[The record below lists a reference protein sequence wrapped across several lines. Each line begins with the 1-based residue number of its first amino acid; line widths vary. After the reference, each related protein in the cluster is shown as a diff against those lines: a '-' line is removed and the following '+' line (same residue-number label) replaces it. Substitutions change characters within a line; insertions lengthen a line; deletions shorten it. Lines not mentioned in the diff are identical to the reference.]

1 MSSLS
6 LPNPRDDRPPWTV
19 LLIGGSSGTGKTT
32 LARTIGRAAGA
43 AWIEVDDVRL
53 ALQRLTTPSQQPELH
68 AFLSGDVWRHPPEEL
83 RDQFIAMGEVVSN
96 ALEIVVAN
104 HVATDAPLVLEGDG
118 IVPAMA
124 AKRTFA
130 GLEVVDRV
138 RAVFLVEPDE
148 AVILRTMLDRGRG
161 IDRLTEPE
169 QRTQVHASWLY
180 GQWLRTQAERHGLPV
195 VEARPWATLAD
206 RVRDIVDEPRPIP
219 G

>member
-1 MSSLS
+1 MTPVPASPAASA
-6 LPNPRDDRPPWTV
+6 PWTV

-32 LARTIGRAAGA
+32 LAEAIGRTVGVPWLQAA
-43 AWIEVDDVRL
+43 DVRL
-53 ALQRLTTPSQQPELH
+53 ALQRITRPSQQPALH
-68 AFLSGDVWRHPPEEL
+68 AFLAESVWQRPSEEL
-83 RDQFIAMGEVVSN
+83 RDRFIAVGEIVSH

-124 AKRTFA
+124 SLRTFA
-130 GLEVVDRV
+130 GLEVGDLA

-148 AVILRTMLDRGRG
+148 AVILRTMQDRRRG
-161 IDRLTEPE
+161 IDRSTEPE
-169 QRTQVHASWLY
+169 QRTQAHASWLY

-206 RVRDIVDEPRPIP
+206 RVRDIVGMHPTTCR
-219 G
+219 